1 MFIPPIMVHLGG
13 GLFVSQ
19 PRPLCL
25 KMLINVVGEMKVL
38 NLWFLICSHVKGEPL
53 WQRMKVN

>member
-38 NLWFLICSHVKGEPL
+38 NLWLLIGSHVKGEPFG
-53 WQRMKVN
+53 KE